1 MLEHFRSHPIPLE
14 SGGSSDVTL
23 TQYVVA
29 ESAFQVIKISKYI
42 SCFMNAKDEKK
53 MFSEVD
59 DYVFVKSTGDKQ
71 RVRKKSCYSTFK
83 SRGIS
88 LKWCKIRFFIK
99 V

>member
-29 ESAFQVIKISKYI
+29 ESAFQVILFSKYI

-53 MFSEVD
+53 KCFLKSMTMFS
-59 DYVFVKSTGDKQ
+59 SNRQ
-71 RVRKKSCYSTFK
+71 
-83 SRGIS
+83 GIS
-88 LKWCKIRFFIK
+88 NVSERRVATPPLNREVFL
-99 V
+99 

>member
-53 MFSEVD
+53 N
-59 DYVFVKSTGDKQ
+59 VF
-71 RVRKKSCYSTFK
+71 
-83 SRGIS
+83 
-88 LKWCKIRFFIK
+88 
-99 V
+99 